1 MDYYDIPYKWFDLDN
16 ADYKETFDL
25 EETYTV
31 ESDPT
36 PTLDEYVTYKDIVEG
51 WIDDYVHLFQ

>member
-1 MDYYDIPYKWFDLDN
+1 MAEERK
-16 ADYKETFDL
+16 TFDL
-25 EETYTV
+25 EVAYTV

-36 PTLDEYVTYKDIVEG
+36 PTLDNYVTDKDIVEG